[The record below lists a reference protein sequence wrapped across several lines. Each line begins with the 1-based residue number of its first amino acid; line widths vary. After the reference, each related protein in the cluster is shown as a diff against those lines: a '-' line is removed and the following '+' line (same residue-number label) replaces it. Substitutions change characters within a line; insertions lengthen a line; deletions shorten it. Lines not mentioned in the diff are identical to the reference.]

1 VFKYFKNL
9 FKTPEYTLLEEPNI
23 KEKLFDIKTIR
34 FTGLNFLET
43 VDKGEVYN
51 TLRKLIDNNCE
62 VITEYYN
69 SCYEQNVKD
78 IDTIIN
84 ELLTSYIILDLSCL
98 LTNDME
104 SSISKNSYLLEARN
118 DITQLINILKVKFQL
133 EIFNDIDS
141 MELFK
146 SHSKELKLVSS
157 LEIGHIPSPS
167 ILKNLS

>member
-1 VFKYFKNL
+1 MFKYFKNL
-9 FKTPEYTLLEEPNI
+9 FKTPEDTELEEPNI

-43 VDKGEVYN
+43 VDKGEVYL

-62 VITEYYN
+62 VVTEYYN

-98 LTNDME
+98 L
-104 SSISKNSYLLEARN
+104 
-118 DITQLINILKVKFQL
+118 
-133 EIFNDIDS
+133 
-141 MELFK
+141 
-146 SHSKELKLVSS
+146 
-157 LEIGHIPSPS
+157 
-167 ILKNLS
+167 NL